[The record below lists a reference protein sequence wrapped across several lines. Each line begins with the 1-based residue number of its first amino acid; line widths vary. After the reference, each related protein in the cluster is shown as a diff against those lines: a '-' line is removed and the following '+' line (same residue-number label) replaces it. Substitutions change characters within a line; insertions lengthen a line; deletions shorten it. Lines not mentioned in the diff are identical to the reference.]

1 MQRAMHQ
8 MDGAFDHAMDYVL
21 GEDDDSS
28 ENSAFDKDG
37 NFIVLDSFDQT
48 KGTGSSKRKKKATQK
63 QVFDNKEEMAGNK
76 DVGIATVSSVDSEI
90 FKDTSCGG
98 RIGDYFGWNPDNIVV
113 KILVS

>member
-1 MQRAMHQ
+1 MHQ

-48 KGTGSSKRKKKATQK
+48 
-63 QVFDNKEEMAGNK
+63 
-76 DVGIATVSSVDSEI
+76 
-90 FKDTSCGG
+90 
-98 RIGDYFGWNPDNIVV
+98 
-113 KILVS
+113 